1 MSGACRTKGEH
12 VVELR
17 LSLREEDIK
26 MLIRLRD
33 FLNDLIETIEV
44 MSDEELLQE
53 LREALEDVEKGRVM
67 DWEDFVKEERGS
79 RQR

>member
-1 MSGACRTKGEH
+1 

>member
-1 MSGACRTKGEH
+1 M
-12 VVELR
+12 VELR

>member
-1 MSGACRTKGEH
+1 MSGACWTKGEH

-67 DWEDFVKEERGS
+67 DWEDFVKEERES

>member
-1 MSGACRTKGEH
+1 M
-12 VVELR
+12 VELR

-67 DWEDFVKEERGS
+67 DWEDFVKEEQGS